1 MKHIAARI
9 RRTAFTLIELLVVIA
24 IIAILAA
31 LLLPALAMARER
43 EVDLVEVAPGSEPPV
58 CRLLDYGKFRYV
70 QTKKERDAR
79 KSHKSVEV
87 REVRLR
93 PGIGQHD
100 LDAKSR
106 VIHRLLATG
115 AKVRVAVVFRGRSI
129 THPELG
135 MELLKKVAEGL
146 EKDAKL
152 EKAPAMEGR
161 ALSITLVPAIRRGV
175 ETKAV
180 QARHGE
186 DKTLVA
192 EEAQNAETQNS

>member
-1 MKHIAARI
+1 
-9 RRTAFTLIELLVVIA
+9 
-24 IIAILAA
+24 
-31 LLLPALAMARER
+31 MARER

-70 QTKKERDAR
+70 QTKKEREAR
-79 KSHKSVEV
+79 KSRKSVEI

-115 AKVRVAVVFRGRSI
+115 AKVRVAVVFRGRAI

-146 EKDAKL
+146 ERDAKL

-175 ETKAV
+175 ESRTA
-180 QARHGE
+180 QARHEE
-186 DKTLVA
+186 DKTLVT
-192 EEAQNAETQNS
+192 EGSQNAETQNS